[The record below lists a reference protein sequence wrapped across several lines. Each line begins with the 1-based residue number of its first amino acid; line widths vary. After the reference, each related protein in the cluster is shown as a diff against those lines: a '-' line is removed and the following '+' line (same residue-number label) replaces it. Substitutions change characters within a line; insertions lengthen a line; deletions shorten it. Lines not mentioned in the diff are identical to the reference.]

1 MTLTMQWMTMAVM
14 LLSGLGMGAV
24 FDGYRVV
31 SNELKLPR
39 WWLPVLDI
47 LYWMAAAVTVFR
59 VLYASNNGE
68 LRAYVFIGLAIGVII
83 YYLLFSKI
91 IVTTVKWLIRAVRA
105 VLLFLWRCVEILL
118 IKPILLLYRMLVTI
132 VAFGSAFTIFLL
144 KIMLQLIR
152 PFWKFIVWM
161 TSPIFRPITRRL
173 KTYFE
178 KWQLLGK
185 LRKLYHSIMNW
196 WSRRFRR

>member
-14 LLSGLGMGAV
+14 LLSGIGMGAV

-31 SNELKLPR
+31 SNELKFPR

-47 LYWMAAAVTVFR
+47 LYWMAAAVIVFR

-83 YYLLFSKI
+83 YYVLFSKMI
-91 IVTTVKWLIRAVRA
+91 IGAVKWLIRAVRA
-105 VLLFLWRCVEILL
+105 VILFLWKCVEVLV
-118 IKPILLLYRMLVTI
+118 IKPVLLLYKLAAVI

-144 KIMLQLIR
+144 KIVVQLVR
-152 PFWKFIVWM
+152 PFWKFIVWL
-161 TSPIFRPITRRL
+161 TNPIFRPIAGGL
-173 KTYFE
+173 KNYMM
-178 KWQLLGK
+178 KWQLFSK
-185 LRKLYHSIMNW
+185 VKKLYRSVIDW
-196 WSRRFRR
+196 WSKRFRR